1 MRRCPR
7 CTYPLKVIQDGGSEL
22 DQCHRCHGA
31 WVLPGDAIRRF
42 GPGADPSKWE
52 AMNIAEARG
61 ASSLTCPD
69 GHGPLEI
76 LLLRDEQGSV
86 EIDTCS
92 QCEGL
97 WLDAR
102 EGRALSSIAR
112 RQGEGTAPYSPDTK
126 GYLFQLLTGFPVEE
140 WNPVRHKPLVVMSI
154 VGAVVAAALTQLWLA
169 YMATPENQIAFS
181 EAMFAVP
188 TTIMNGD
195 APWTLITY
203 MFFHAGLFHLIGNLW
218 FLWMFGDNVEDMIGR
233 GKTLALYLAAGLA
246 GMLTHVLAFP
256 TDATPVVGASAA
268 IAGLMGAYCVLF
280 PRIRVWV
287 VWFFV
292 PLRLHVSTYIL
303 IWIGMQVLGILLGQ
317 GNVAWWAHIG
327 GFLAGALM
335 ALALR
340 SGARDRELVPAP
352 QPVRTRRPQPWERPG
367 HVNGRRYTSRSA
379 PRDE

>member
-1 MRRCPR
+1 M
-7 CTYPLKVIQDGGSEL
+7 LVA
-22 DQCHRCHGA
+22 H
-31 WVLPGDAIRRF
+31 
-42 GPGADPSKWE
+42 
-52 AMNIAEARG
+52 
-61 ASSLTCPD
+61 
-69 GHGPLEI
+69 
-76 LLLRDEQGSV
+76 LL
-86 EIDTCS
+86 
-92 QCEGL
+92 
-97 WLDAR
+97 
-102 EGRALSSIAR
+102 
-112 RQGEGTAPYSPDTK
+112 
-126 GYLFQLLTGFPVEE
+126 
-140 WNPVRHKPLVVMSI
+140 
-154 VGAVVAAALTQLWLA
+154 
-169 YMATPENQIAFS
+169 
-181 EAMFAVP
+181 
-188 TTIMNGD
+188 
-195 APWTLITY
+195 
-203 MFFHAGLFHLIGNLW
+203 GNLW

-340 SGARDRELVPAP
+340 SDARDRELVAAA

-379 PRDE
+379 PREE